1 MLKLRII
8 TAICLLLFF
17 LSALFFLP
25 PILWGMLLLGMTI
38 VASREWCTLGQFNTK
53 QTLVYLIITTILGGE
68 LLFVLSEVV
77 DVNPITNDIVWP
89 YVVSLVFW
97 VLIVPFLLTLSKP
110 ARNTAMMMLIG
121 WLVLLPTLLAMYQLR
136 TIDPMILLIFMS
148 VVWISDT
155 AAYFVGK
162 KFGKHKL
169 APQIS
174 PGKTW
179 EGVMGALLAVLC
191 YAMALGYYLEETI
204 SFVIMLTFA
213 VIGLAILGIIGD
225 LFESQLKRQV
235 GIKDSGTI
243 LPGHGGVLDRIDAL
257 TSMLPTA
264 ALIYL
269 IYSHVTL

>member
-25 PILWGMLLLGMTI
+25 PILWGMLLLGMAI

-77 DVNPITNDIVWP
+77 DVNPITTDIVWP
-89 YVVSLVFW
+89 YAVSLVFW

>member
-25 PILWGMLLLGMTI
+25 AILWGMLLLGMTI
-38 VASREWCTLGQFNTK
+38 VASREWCTLGQFNAK
-53 QTLVYLIITTILGGE
+53 QTLVYLIITTLLGGE

-77 DVNPITNDIVWP
+77 NVSPITTDIAWP
-89 YVVSLVFW
+89 YVVSLLFW
-97 VLIVPFLLTLSKP
+97 VLIVPIFLTLSKP
-110 ARNTAMMMLIG
+110 VRNTAMMMLIG
-121 WLVLLPTLLAMYQLR
+121 WLVLLPILLAMYQLR
-136 TIDPMILLIFMS
+136 AIDPMILLIFMS

-155 AAYFVGK
+155 AAYFAGR

-179 EGVMGALLAVLC
+179 EGVIGALLAVLC
-191 YAMALGYYLEETI
+191 YAMAIGYYLGGTV
-204 SFVIMLTFA
+204 SFVVMLAFTA
-213 VIGLAILGIIGD
+213 IGLAILGIIGD
-225 LFESQLKRQV
+225 LFESQLKRQAGV
-235 GIKDSGTI
+235 KDSGTI

-257 TSMLPTA
+257 TSTLPA
-264 ALIYL
+264 AILIYL
-269 IYSHVTL
+269 LYSHVSL

>member
-121 WLVLLPTLLAMYQLR
+121 WSVLLPTLLAMYQLR

>member
-77 DVNPITNDIVWP
+77 DVNPITTDIVWP
-89 YVVSLVFW
+89 YAVSLVFW

>member
-257 TSMLPTA
+257 TSTLPTA
-264 ALIYL
+264 TLIYL

>member
-136 TIDPMILLIFMS
+136 TIDPLILLIFMS

-257 TSMLPTA
+257 TSTLPTA

>member
-38 VASREWCTLGQFNTK
+38 IASREWCTLGQFNTK
-53 QTLVYLIITTILGGE
+53 QTLAYLIITTILGGE

-77 DVNPITNDIVWP
+77 DANPITTDIVWP
-89 YVVSLVFW
+89 YVVSLLFW

-110 ARNTAMMMLIG
+110 VRNTAMMMLIG

-136 TIDPMILLIFMS
+136 TIDPMLLLTFMS

-204 SFVIMLTFA
+204 SFVIMLASA

-257 TSMLPTA
+257 ISTLPTA

>member
-257 TSMLPTA
+257 TSTLPTA

>member
-136 TIDPMILLIFMS
+136 TINPMILLIFMS

>member
-77 DVNPITNDIVWP
+77 DVNPITTDIVWP
-89 YVVSLVFW
+89 YAVSLVFW

-121 WLVLLPTLLAMYQLR
+121 WSVLLPTLLAMYQLR

-257 TSMLPTA
+257 TSTLPTA

>member
-77 DVNPITNDIVWP
+77 DVNPITTDIVWP
-89 YVVSLVFW
+89 YAVSLVFW

-136 TIDPMILLIFMS
+136 TINPMILLIFMS

-257 TSMLPTA
+257 TSTLPTA

>member
-1 MLKLRII
+1 
-8 TAICLLLFF
+8 
-17 LSALFFLP
+17 
-25 PILWGMLLLGMTI
+25 
-38 VASREWCTLGQFNTK
+38 
-53 QTLVYLIITTILGGE
+53 
-68 LLFVLSEVV
+68 
-77 DVNPITNDIVWP
+77 
-89 YVVSLVFW
+89 
-97 VLIVPFLLTLSKP
+97 
-110 ARNTAMMMLIG
+110 
-121 WLVLLPTLLAMYQLR
+121 
-136 TIDPMILLIFMS
+136 
-148 VVWISDT
+148 
-155 AAYFVGK
+155 
-162 KFGKHKL
+162 
-169 APQIS
+169 
-174 PGKTW
+174 
-179 EGVMGALLAVLC
+179 MGALLAVLC

>member
-77 DVNPITNDIVWP
+77 DVNPITTDIVWP
-89 YVVSLVFW
+89 YAVSLVFW

-257 TSMLPTA
+257 TSTLPTA

>member
-136 TIDPMILLIFMS
+136 TINPMILLIFMS

-257 TSMLPTA
+257 TSTLPTA

>member
-77 DVNPITNDIVWP
+77 DVNPITTDIVWP
-89 YVVSLVFW
+89 YAVSLVFW

-257 TSMLPTA
+257 TSTLPTA
-264 ALIYL
+264 TLIYL

>member
-77 DVNPITNDIVWP
+77 DVNPITTDIVWP
-89 YVVSLVFW
+89 YAVSLVFW

-136 TIDPMILLIFMS
+136 TIDPLILLIFMS

-257 TSMLPTA
+257 TSTLPTA

>member
-38 VASREWCTLGQFNTK
+38 VASREWCTLGQFNIK

-257 TSMLPTA
+257 TSTLPTA

>member
-77 DVNPITNDIVWP
+77 DVNPITTDIVWP
-89 YVVSLVFW
+89 YAVSLVFW

-121 WLVLLPTLLAMYQLR
+121 WSVLLPTLLAMYQLR